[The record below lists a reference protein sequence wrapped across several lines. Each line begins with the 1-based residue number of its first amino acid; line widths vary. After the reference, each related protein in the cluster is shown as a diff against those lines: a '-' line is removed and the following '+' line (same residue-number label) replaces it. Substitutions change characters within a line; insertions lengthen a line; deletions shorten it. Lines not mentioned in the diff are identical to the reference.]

1 MAKIQSLLV
10 LNGVDY
16 TGSVLTPFDIERNKL
31 WGDDSG
37 RVMSGDFV
45 GTLIGIFPKLVVK
58 ILPKT
63 EDELANLL
71 AILDSPTQVVKYYS
85 PRHKRLASLGT
96 YTGDY
101 KLSIVNLDPYYSEIT
116 ISFIA
121 TKKE

>member
-1 MAKIQSLLV
+1 MAKIKTLLV
-10 LNGVDY
+10 INGVDY

-31 WGDDSG
+31 WGDDTG
-37 RVMSGDFV
+37 RVMSGDWV

-63 EDELANLL
+63 EDELASLL
-71 AILDSPTQVVKYYS
+71 NILDSASQSVKYYS
-85 PRHKRLASLGT
+85 PKHQRLADLGT

-101 KLSIVNLDPYYSEIT
+101 KLSIINLDPYYAEIT

-121 TKKE
+121 TRKE